1 MPGLLETVDS
11 VSDDYQMAI
20 ITIMR
25 RIHRQ
30 GRHWMSAKEIADEYG
45 TKGTTYTTAAL
56 YRLAACGF
64 LFMRDG
70 DGKNKFE
77 YQLRPEYRK

>member
-1 MPGLLETVDS
+1 MTSVLEAVGH
-11 VSDDYQMAI
+11 VSDDYQMRMI
-20 ITIMR
+20 EIMR

-30 GRHWMSAKEIADEYG
+30 GEHWMSAKRLADEYG
-45 TKGTTYTTAAL
+45 TGGTVHVTAAL
-56 YRLAACGF
+56 YRLAAAGF

-70 DGKNKFE
+70 DGKHKFE